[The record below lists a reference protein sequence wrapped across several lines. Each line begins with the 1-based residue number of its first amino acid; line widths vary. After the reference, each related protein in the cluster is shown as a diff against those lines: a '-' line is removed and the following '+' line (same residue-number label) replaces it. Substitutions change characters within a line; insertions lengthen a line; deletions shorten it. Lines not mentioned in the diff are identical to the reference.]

1 MGLDDKAIYAG
12 EKAVKLLP
20 VGKEAYRGTFP
31 IEDLALIYVM
41 TGKYD
46 KALEQID
53 YLLSIPGFFSI
64 KILEIDPR
72 WAPLKN
78 QTGFKKILEKYS
90 VN

>member
-1 MGLDDKAIYAG
+1 
-12 EKAVKLLP
+12 
-20 VGKEAYRGTFP
+20 
-31 IEDLALIYVM
+31 M

-46 KALEQID
+46 KALEQLE
-53 YLLSIPGFFSI
+53 YLLSIPGFLST

-78 QTGFKKILEKYS
+78 HPEFKNMIEKYS